1 MENDIVLLEDFIAL
15 LKDFVDGKIEKDQLE
30 IYEGGYKLGAF
41 YTKDLQSA
49 ISNLIER
56 YNKLKEINEVLDRQK
71 FRLFDDNLKLLE
83 DANGN
88 NETLNYRY
96 VNCPKV
102 EGEYYK
108 SDSYIKKNYVL
119 KSKIRKEIKELE
131 SRKDYKPLDNRYT
144 YREVIEFGIEELKD
158 LLEEEN

>member
-1 MENDIVLLEDFIAL
+1 MENDITLLEDFIAL
-15 LKDFVDGKIEKDQLE
+15 LKDFVDGIIEKDQLE
-30 IYEGGYKLGAF
+30 IYEGGYKLGTF
-41 YTKDLQSA
+41 YTKDLQCA

-56 YNKLKEINEVLDRQK
+56 YNKLKEINEVLERQK

-96 VNCPKV
+96 IDCPKV

-108 SDSYIKKNYVL
+108 SDSYIKENYVS
-119 KSKIRKEIKELE
+119 KSRVKEEIKELE

-144 YREVIEFGIEELKD
+144 YKEIIEFGIEELEE
-158 LLEEEN
+158 LLKEEN

>member
-71 FRLFDDNLKLLE
+71 FRLINDNLKLLE

-108 SDSYIKKNYVL
+108 SDSYIKENYVL
-119 KSKIRKEIKELE
+119 KSKVREFFEKSKVVKNESKDKTYLLIDVSEL
-131 SRKDYKPLDNRYT
+131 N
-144 YREVIEFGIEELKD
+144 EELLQEGDK
-158 LLEEEN
+158 